1 MNSLLKTLLTL
12 AIVVFASTCYADRL
26 MSIQDFLK
34 LEEEQL
40 ALVVKM
46 CVSDEAEKNSENCK
60 NAYRALRIIKR
71 KPKAKQ
77 SIQDEQSFTK

>member
-12 AIVVFASTCYADRL
+12 AIVVFASTSYADRL

-40 ALVVKM
+40 ALVVKI
-46 CVSDEAEKNSENCK
+46 CATDEIEKT
-60 NAYRALRIIKR
+60 
-71 KPKAKQ
+71 AKTARTH
-77 SIQDEQSFTK
+77 IVPFN

>member
-12 AIVVFASTCYADRL
+12 AIVVFASTSYADRL

-40 ALVVKM
+40 ALVVKI
-46 CVSDEAEKNSENCK
+46 CATDEIEKNSENCK
-60 NAYRALRIIKR
+60 NAYRAFQLIKR
-71 KPKAKQ
+71 KPNAQ
-77 SIQDEQSFTK
+77 RAIQKEQSFTK